1 MASKTDREHARNT
14 VLWLFLGSVTL
25 LFASFTSAYIVR
37 RGGGNWLLFDL
48 PSPFLQST
56 IVLLVSSLTIFI
68 AQLAIK
74 RDKQLI
80 ASLFLL
86 VTLGLGIVFS
96 FLQWKGWE
104 QLVEQGIY
112 LIDNKTGNV
121 SGSFFFVITAV
132 HLAHLVSGI
141 LAVLF
146 TSVKSLLG
154 KYSAE
159 NYQGLRRTAIYWHFL
174 DFLWL
179 YLYLFLEYSGK
190 LF

>member
-1 MASKTDREHARNT
+1 MATKSDREQARNT

-37 RGGGNWLLFDL
+37 RDGGNWLLFDL

-56 IVLLVSSLTIFI
+56 IVLLISSLTVFAVQI
-68 AQLAIK
+68 LVK
-74 RDKQLI
+74 RNRKLLTALFMLI
-80 ASLFLL
+80 TLI
-86 VTLGLGIVFS
+86 LGLVFTA
-96 FLQWKGWE
+96 LQWKGWE

-132 HLAHLVSGI
+132 HLAHLISGI
-141 LAVLF
+141 LALLY
-146 TSVKSLLG
+146 TTIKALLG
-154 KYSAE
+154 KYDAE